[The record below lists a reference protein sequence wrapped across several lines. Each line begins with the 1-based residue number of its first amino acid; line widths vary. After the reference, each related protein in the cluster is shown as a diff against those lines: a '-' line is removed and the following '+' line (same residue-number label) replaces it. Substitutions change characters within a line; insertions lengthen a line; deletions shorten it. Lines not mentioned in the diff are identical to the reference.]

1 MTADFDD
8 LESILKYSP
17 FLCQEC
23 EFFVEKIDKENKVK
37 TRSKTR
43 GLLGLFG

>member
-1 MTADFDD
+1 MIWRVFLNT
-8 LESILKYSP
+8 LL

-37 TRSKTR
+37 TRSKRR